1 MKVDIL
7 TDHTSA
13 FSRKFRH
20 SSTRLLVFQIKRPKY
35 EISTAIL
42 RFMHKSP
49 GRHDV
54 NEKFNFEY
62 KFWHRKEMQKTIN
75 GLPARRN
82 PIFHFRPDGYQYI
95 KNVATFVV
103 SNLSKKRTLLFL

>member
-13 FSRKFRH
+13 FSRRFRH
-20 SSTRLLVFQIKRPKY
+20 SSTRLLDFEIKRPKY

-54 NEKFNFEY
+54 TSNGKFNFE
-62 KFWHRKEMQKTIN
+62 FWHRKEMQKTIN

-82 PIFHFRPDGYQYI
+82 PIFHFRPDGDQYI
-95 KNVATFVV
+95 KNGATFVV
-103 SNLSKKRTLLFL
+103 SNLSKKRTPLFL